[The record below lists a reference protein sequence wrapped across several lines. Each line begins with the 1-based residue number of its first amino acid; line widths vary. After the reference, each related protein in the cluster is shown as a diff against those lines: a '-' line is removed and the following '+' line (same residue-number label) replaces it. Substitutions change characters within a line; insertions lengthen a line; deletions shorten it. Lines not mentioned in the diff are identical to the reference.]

1 MTTPV
6 VEKEKPVVEEDQIED
21 KKGDDVV
28 HLESVDRVYTAAEWE
43 KLLHEAEIAED
54 EEKNMPLWVA
64 MRTYPKAM
72 IWTFLV
78 TMHFVM

>member
-1 MTTPV
+1 MTTRLD
-6 VEKEKPVVEEDQIED
+6 EKGTVVEEERLED

-43 KLLHEAEIAED
+43 QLLHEAEIAED

-64 MRTYPKAM
+64 IRTYPKAM
-72 IWTFLV
+72 VWTFLV
-78 TMHFVM
+78 TLHFVM